1 MIEYWQLNMVENQR
15 ERIAASKEIGGTMF
29 SEGNVVLVLR
39 DVGSPELETG
49 EEEAGIILDIE
60 QGGRVFINYGGV
72 VSLLHDE
79 DQIRHAPEKIRE
91 ALTIRLKQNNEDLQ
105 AEGYEATKYIRGILE
120 EYRQNDTFFKWLV
133 NSVKLRF
140 RKSSNE

>member
-1 MIEYWQLNMVENQR
+1 
-15 ERIAASKEIGGTMF
+15 MF